1 MLALGLLSPGAQPNE
16 AMHYSSTIVKEHLE
30 MNEKQQG
37 TALKT
42 DYKTRRGWFLRGAV
56 TPLRTKSLKTA
67 TNCIFN
73 LFSILVHNCLLHST
87 FIAKTQPR
95 K

>member
-1 MLALGLLSPGAQPNE
+1 
-16 AMHYSSTIVKEHLE
+16 

-73 LFSILVHNCLLHST
+73 LFAIFVYIIVSCILLSL
-87 FIAKTQPR
+87 R
-95 K
+95 KRNLENEIMCKKEIF